1 MDTHKSILP
10 EEQRLVQNQPLNNL
24 VASRS
29 GEAALVMVQSGEV
42 AEMLGLVIQAS
53 RSIVVYGAV

>member
-29 GEAALVMVQSGEV
+29 GEATLVMVQSGEV
-42 AEMLGLVIQAS
+42 AEKLGLVIYE
-53 RSIVVYGAV
+53 VVWIP